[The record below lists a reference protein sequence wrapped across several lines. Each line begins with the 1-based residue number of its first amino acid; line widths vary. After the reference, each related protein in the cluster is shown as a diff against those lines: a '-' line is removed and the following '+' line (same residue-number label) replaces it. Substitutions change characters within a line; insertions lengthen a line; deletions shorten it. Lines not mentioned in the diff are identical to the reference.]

1 MPFAVQAWETWLS
14 EHLVQAMVNYPEAVM
29 LGNINVI
36 VTTFFI
42 VVTIVLFLSLII
54 INIVVCRILFPLL
67 IMFIILFPLLFIFK
81 ILFLITIVPHLDI
94 GSNIGPHSLTVAA
107 MGREVSVFFINT
119 PPKIFARWWYS
130 TRSST
135 TLLSS
140 YKVTSGL
147 EKGR

>member
-54 INIVVCRILFPLL
+54 INIVVFR
-67 IMFIILFPLLFIFK
+67 ILFPLLFIFI

-107 MGREVSVFFINT
+107 MGREVSIFFIII
-119 PPKIFARWWYS
+119 PPKTFARWWYS